1 MRRFGAIF
9 YGAEYKTKSAQI
21 QQQLQQQQQQQQQ
34 SQRRLQKEQQ
44 SFDADNKPP
53 QIKITRQITL
63 DPSEL
68 DSNLVMR
75 RSSNSMKTINTDVEF
90 SNVMSYDNYETSK
103 TDQDF

>member
-21 QQQLQQQQQQQQQ
+21 QQQLHQQQQQQQQ

-44 SFDADNKPP
+44 SFDADKPP
-53 QIKITRQITL
+53 QIKVTRQITL

-90 SNVMSYDNYETSK
+90 SNVIPYDNYETSK
-103 TDQDF
+103 TDQDY